1 MKTFLF
7 PLESV
12 LEARRVQE
20 DEARQQLAIALEKQR
35 EALARSREAVAGLN
49 RILEAI
55 AAASAGRF
63 TVADRDRSWSL
74 RQAQE
79 QICAEARVA
88 AREFTRLAEEK
99 RALAIETRR
108 NRELLERL
116 KAARR
121 AAWLKEAARVEQHQF
136 DEFAMTRRYQAARQE
151 YAVC

>member
-1 MKTFLF
+1 MKSFLF

-20 DEARQQLAIALEKQR
+20 DEARQQLSVALEKQR

-55 AAASAGRF
+55 ASASANRF
-63 TVADRDRSWSL
+63 TAADRERSWSL
-74 RQAQE
+74 RNVQE
-79 QICAEARVA
+79 RICAEARVA
-88 AREFTRLAEEK
+88 ARECARLVEEK
-99 RALAIETRR
+99 RALAIEARR

-116 KAARR
+116 KATKRD
-121 AAWLKEAARVEQHQF
+121 AWLKEAARAEQHQL
-136 DEFAMTRRYQAARQE
+136 DEFAMTRRYQVARQE

>member
-1 MKTFLF
+1 MKTFRF
-7 PLESV
+7 ALESV

-20 DEARQQLAIALEKQR
+20 DEACQQLTIALEKQS

-55 AAASAGRF
+55 AAASTGRF
-63 TVADRDRSWSL
+63 TAADRDRSWSL
-74 RQAQE
+74 RNVQE
-79 QICAEARVA
+79 RLCAEARVA
-88 AREFTRLAEEK
+88 ARECTRLAEEK
-99 RALAIETRR
+99 RALVIEARR

-121 AAWLKEAARVEQHQF
+121 DAWLKEAARVEQHQF

-151 YAVC
+151 HAVC